1 MIIIETIVTSSILKV
16 SLAGRVYSL
25 KMNIKIYIEKYDK
38 HEGVMLADFLNPNSY
53 IEFRKLI
60 GSVDQTRNYSEDER
74 TMLFIE
80 GLKFNGGR
88 IPKEGNI
95 YELPDYFY
103 KNIKWSKEPGYT
115 SADIIDIEK
124 NDFSAIISFRGEADY
139 YGESFFNKPIR
150 LYPSKFASSAI
161 NCKHTKFIKKFI
173 LENKLTN
180 SSDNIKVIVR
190 NVGQGNWNE
199 IYLNKNQIIFYDF
212 GCSMYAK
219 KNILEKQIEK
229 SELLRKNPILII
241 SHWDID
247 HYHALVACN
256 QKELKGFKNII
267 FPAARFSQTS
277 KRVFKKI
284 KESTNYCEIT
294 SSIKRVSKNRIGLE
308 KIGDCKPLSLFR
320 GEKSSNINKSGLT
333 ISVRGKNEAMVLPAD
348 HSYRQVFEYMFSDLP
363 EDLRI
368 NMVTPHHGG
377 KAGKIKRYFKNS
389 RKLNCSITSTGKNNY
404 GHPKDEVRISL
415 IEIGFKWMRT
425 DYEDEDIEIDL

>member
-1 MIIIETIVTSSILKV
+1 MS
-16 SLAGRVYSL
+16 
-25 KMNIKIYIEKYDK
+25 IKIYIEKYDK

-115 SADIIDIEK
+115 SVDTKDIEED
-124 NDFSAIISFRGEADY
+124 DFSDIISFRGEANY
-139 YGESFFNKPIR
+139 YGESFFNKPVRI
-150 LYPSKFASSAI
+150 YPSKFASSSI
-161 NCKHTKFIKKFI
+161 DCKKNKVLKKII

-199 IYLNKNQIIFYDF
+199 IYLNNHQVIFYDF

-219 KNILEKQIEK
+219 KNTLEKQIEK
-229 SELLRKNPILII
+229 SELLTKNPILII

-256 QKELKGFKNII
+256 QKELKRFKNII
-267 FPAARFSQTS
+267 IPVARYSQTS

-284 KESTNYCEIT
+284 KKSTNHLEIP
-294 SSIKRVSKNRIGLE
+294 SSINRDIKNRIGLE
-308 KIGDCKPLSLFR
+308 KIIDCKHFSLFR
-320 GEKSSNINKSGLT
+320 GEKSSDINKSGLT
-333 ISVRGKNEAMVLPAD
+333 ISVSGQNEAMVLPAD
-348 HSYRQVFEYMFSDLP
+348 HSYRQVFKYMFSDLS
-363 EDLRI
+363 ENLKI

-377 KAGKIKRYFKNS
+377 KAGKIKRYFNNLRELS
-389 RKLNCSITSTGKNNY
+389 CSITSTGKNNY

-415 IEIGFKWMRT
+415 TEIGFRWIRT
-425 DYEDEDIEIDL
+425 DYEDKDIEIDL